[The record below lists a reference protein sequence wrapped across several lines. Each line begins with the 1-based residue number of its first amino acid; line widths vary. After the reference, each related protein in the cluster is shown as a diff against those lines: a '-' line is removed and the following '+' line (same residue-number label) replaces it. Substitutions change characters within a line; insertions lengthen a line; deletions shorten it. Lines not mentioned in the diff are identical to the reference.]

1 MNSEVNGFLR
11 AQGQAIVNGQGQE
24 VLLRGVG
31 LGSWLLPEGYMW
43 RFPEQGDRPRKME
56 HMIRQLIG
64 EEKAQQ
70 FWELYY
76 TRFITELDIRQIARE
91 GFNSI
96 RIPLS
101 YRFLRGTNDTEAYDQ
116 RHLEILDQVLDWCET
131 YSLYAILDLHGAP
144 GGQTGT
150 NIDDSARDEPE
161 LFTVAENKRRT
172 IELWRMLAA
181 RYRDRWIVAGYDLL
195 NEPLPDWFS
204 QYYQDV
210 MPLYR
215 EIVSAIRDVDPRHM
229 IILEGVHWST
239 DWSIFTERIDDNLM
253 LQFHKYWN
261 NPDVESIEQYLA
273 VRETWNVPIFMGEGG
288 ENNKL
293 YYTGLFQLLED
304 RNISW
309 NFWTWKKLET
319 TNSPCSIRKPEG
331 WGELVHFL
339 EGGEQPDAE
348 RAAGILWDYLDN
360 MLLPNC
366 EYHSDV
372 VRALFRR
379 PSVQIPAVFYDYL
392 GEGVSYGVRQA
403 CWEPAV
409 NFRTKETT
417 RLQFC
422 HGEPR
427 DVNFHHGA
435 GEDWREDEWLC
446 VVLTAG
452 DYLTYSFQTTTQARS
467 GLQVAVQVKGGRA
480 EFQLAV
486 DGQPLET
493 HGIATSSWQTV
504 TSTITPPLPAGKH
517 QLRVTATDGELSIK
531 WLAIDDRADPHRQI
545 PHNA

>member
-43 RFPEQGDRPRKME
+43 RFPEQGDRPRRME

-101 YRFLRGTNDTEAYDQ
+101 YRFLWGTNDTEAYDQ

-131 YSLYAILDLHGAP
+131 YGLYAILDLHGAP

-215 EIVSAIRDVDPRHM
+215 EIASAIRDVDPRHM

-273 VRETWNVPIFMGEGG
+273 VREAWNVPIFMGEGG

-319 TNSPCSIRKPEG
+319 TNSPCSIRRPKG
-331 WGELVHFL
+331 WSRLFHFL
-339 EGGEQPDAE
+339 EGGEQPDAGT
-348 RAAGILWDYLDN
+348 AAEILWDYLDN

-379 PSVQIPAVFYDYL
+379 PSVQIPAVFYDYQ
-392 GEGVSYGVRQA
+392 GEGVSYGVREA
-403 CWEPAV
+403 CLEPVV

-467 GLQVAVQVKGGRA
+467 GLQVAVQVKGGRS

-504 TSTITPPLPAGKH
+504 TSTIAPPLPAGKH
-517 QLRVTATDGELSIK
+517 QVRVTATHGEISIK
-531 WLAIDDRADPHRQI
+531 WLAIDDLADHHREI